1 MSKIGLITKR
11 EYFTRVKKK
20 SFIIMTILGPLLI
33 VGFLSVTILIS
44 TKQEKDYKVL
54 VLDEGGLFSNKLR
67 NSEKY
72 KLTWAPKGSYSEI
85 QELFKREKNYDLL
98 LYMPSNIVKTNS
110 MTAKCLYKEVPS
122 MSAQKHLSSIIN
134 EAIELYRLKE
144 AKISEDS
151 YRSIK
156 TRINLDI
163 IDIQHKENKNIQKR
177 AIVGYFFGFI
187 VYIFIFMF
195 GVQVMKG
202 VIEEKTNRIIEIVVS
217 SVKPFELLMGKIIGI
232 AMVGLTQFAG
242 WVIISMVLMFTI
254 FSVYFPNQY
263 NASTQSDIASQELV
277 SQNNQEP
284 ISSNIIEF
292 SEVSD
297 FLLND
302 INWILMIGLFIF
314 YFLGGYLLYGGL
326 MAAIGSA
333 VDNETDTQQFMLPM
347 SLPLV
352 FAIAI
357 SQVVITNPM
366 SNIAFWLSEIPF
378 TSPIIML
385 VRVAMGVGDGGIP
398 VWELILSMFLLIAT
412 FILTTYIAS
421 KIYRI
426 GILMYGKK
434 ASYKE
439 IIKWLRYK

>member
-1 MSKIGLITKR
+1 MNKIGLIIKR

-33 VGFLSVTILIS
+33 VGFLSITILIS

-54 VLDEGGLFSNKLR
+54 VLDEGDLFSNKLR
-67 NSEKY
+67 NSDRY
-72 KLTWAPKGSYSEI
+72 KLSWAPEGSYSDI
-85 QELFKREKNYDLL
+85 QELFKKDENYDLL
-98 LYMPSNIVKTNS
+98 LYLPSNIVQTNS

-122 MSAQKHLSSIIN
+122 MSAQKHLSSVIN

-144 AKISEDS
+144 AKISEES

-242 WVIISMVLMFTI
+242 WVIISMILMFTI
-254 FSVYFPNQY
+254 FSIYFPNQY
-263 NASTQSDIASQELV
+263 NAATQTEIETQELASLN
-277 SQNNQEP
+277 SQGK
-284 ISSNIIEF
+284 ITDIIEF

-302 INWILMIGLFIF
+302 INWLLMIGLFIF

-333 VDNETDTQQFMLPM
+333 VDNETDTQQFMFPM

-366 SNIAFWLSEIPF
+366 SSIAFWLSEIPF

-385 VRVAMGVGDGGIP
+385 VRVAMGVGNGGIP
-398 VWELILSMFLLIAT
+398 VWELILSMFLLIIA

>member
-1 MSKIGLITKR
+1 MNKIGLIIKR

-33 VGFLSVTILIS
+33 VGFLSITILIS

-54 VLDEGGLFSNKLR
+54 VLDEGDLFSNKLR
-67 NSEKY
+67 NSDRY
-72 KLTWAPKGSYSEI
+72 KLSWAPEGSYSDI
-85 QELFKREKNYDLL
+85 QELFKKDENYDLL
-98 LYMPSNIVKTNS
+98 LYLPSNIVQTNS

-122 MSAQKHLSSIIN
+122 MSAQKHLSSVIN

-144 AKISEDS
+144 AKISEES

-242 WVIISMVLMFTI
+242 WVIISMILMFTI
-254 FSVYFPNQY
+254 FSIYFPNQY
-263 NASTQSDIASQELV
+263 NAATQTGIETQELASLN
-277 SQNNQEP
+277 SQGK
-284 ISSNIIEF
+284 ITDIIEF

-302 INWILMIGLFIF
+302 INWLLMIGLFIF

-333 VDNETDTQQFMLPM
+333 VDNETDTQQFMFPM

-366 SNIAFWLSEIPF
+366 SSIAFWLSEIPF

-385 VRVAMGVGDGGIP
+385 VRVAMGVGNGGIP
-398 VWELILSMFLLIAT
+398 VWELILSMFLLIIA

>member
-1 MSKIGLITKR
+1 MNKIGLIIKR

-33 VGFLSVTILIS
+33 VGFLSITILIS

-54 VLDEGGLFSNKLR
+54 VLDEGDLFSNKLR
-67 NSEKY
+67 NSDRY
-72 KLTWAPKGSYSEI
+72 KLSWAPEGSYSDI
-85 QELFKREKNYDLL
+85 QELFKKDENYDLL
-98 LYMPSNIVKTNS
+98 LYLPSNIVQTNS

-122 MSAQKHLSSIIN
+122 MSAQKHLSSVIN

-144 AKISEDS
+144 AKISEES

-242 WVIISMVLMFTI
+242 WVIISMILMFTI
-254 FSVYFPNQY
+254 FSIYFPNQY
-263 NASTQSDIASQELV
+263 NAATQTGIETQELASLN
-277 SQNNQEP
+277 SQGK
-284 ISSNIIEF
+284 ITDIIEF

-302 INWILMIGLFIF
+302 INWLLMIGLFIF

-333 VDNETDTQQFMLPM
+333 VDNETDTQQFMFPM

-366 SNIAFWLSEIPF
+366 SSIAFWLSEIPF

-385 VRVAMGVGDGGIP
+385 VRVAMGVGNGGIP
-398 VWELILSMFLLIAT
+398 VWELILSMFLLIAA
-412 FILTTYIAS
+412 FIFTTYLAS
-421 KIYRI
+421 KIYRV

>member
-1 MSKIGLITKR
+1 
-11 EYFTRVKKK
+11 
-20 SFIIMTILGPLLI
+20 
-33 VGFLSVTILIS
+33 
-44 TKQEKDYKVL
+44 
-54 VLDEGGLFSNKLR
+54 
-67 NSEKY
+67 
-72 KLTWAPKGSYSEI
+72 
-85 QELFKREKNYDLL
+85 
-98 LYMPSNIVKTNS
+98 
-110 MTAKCLYKEVPS
+110 
-122 MSAQKHLSSIIN
+122 
-134 EAIELYRLKE
+134 
-144 AKISEDS
+144 
-151 YRSIK
+151 
-156 TRINLDI
+156 
-163 IDIQHKENKNIQKR
+163 
-177 AIVGYFFGFI
+177 
-187 VYIFIFMF
+187 MF

-232 AMVGLTQFAG
+232 AMVGLTQFVG
-242 WVIISMVLMFTI
+242 WVMISMVLMFTI
-254 FSVYFPNQY
+254 FSIYFPNQY
-263 NASTQSDIASQELV
+263 NAATQADIESQELV
-277 SQNNQEP
+277 SQNNQDQ

-302 INWILMIGLFIF
+302 INWVLMIGLFIF

-398 VWELILSMFLLIAT
+398 VWELVLSMFLLIAT

>member
-54 VLDEGGLFSNKLR
+54 VLDEGDLFSNKLR

-85 QELFKREKNYDLL
+85 QELFKKEENYDLL
-98 LYMPSNIVKTNS
+98 LYMPSNIVQTNS

-122 MSAQKHLSSIIN
+122 MSAQKHLSSVIN

-144 AKISEDS
+144 ANISEDS

-232 AMVGLTQFAG
+232 AMVGLTQFVG
-242 WVIISMVLMFTI
+242 WVMISMILMFTI
-254 FSVYFPNQY
+254 FAIYFPNQY
-263 NASTQSDIASQELV
+263 NAATQADIASQELV
-277 SQNNQEP
+277 SQNNQEQ

-302 INWILMIGLFIF
+302 INWVLMIGLFIF
-314 YFLGGYLLYGGL
+314 YFLGGYLLY
-326 MAAIGSA
+326 
-333 VDNETDTQQFMLPM
+333 
-347 SLPLV
+347 
-352 FAIAI
+352 
-357 SQVVITNPM
+357 
-366 SNIAFWLSEIPF
+366 
-378 TSPIIML
+378 
-385 VRVAMGVGDGGIP
+385 
-398 VWELILSMFLLIAT
+398 
-412 FILTTYIAS
+412 
-421 KIYRI
+421 
-426 GILMYGKK
+426 
-434 ASYKE
+434 
-439 IIKWLRYK
+439 